1 MDAEKTIAEIEWLE
15 HLFTMPD
22 NRPLQGQDEEA
33 VNRCP
38 IFGPASPDDPLCT
51 QCGGLPLDPFDDPRR
66 ETSRHMV
73 HYCCGLCVMAA
84 LMLLIL
90 CLLIR

>member
-15 HLFTMPD
+15 HLFTLPD
-22 NRPLQGQDEEA
+22 NRPLQSPDEEA
-33 VNRCP
+33 VNHCP

-51 QCGGLPLDPFDDPRR
+51 QCGGLPLDRSMIR
-66 ETSRHMV
+66 AGKASRQMV
-73 HYCCGLCVMAA
+73 HYYWGLCVMAA

-90 CLLIR
+90 YLLIR